1 MNQERII
8 NLVQMDLATDQMK
21 LEGELERIIN
31 SDIDINKKLANI
43 KKILAELVTIEAS
56 IIKFTNLASSTNN
69 NEK

>member
-31 SDIDINKKLANI
+31 SDIDINKKLAKI